1 MAQSDIFLQIDGV
14 DGESQDDKKRNQI
27 EIVSFAIGGLNA
39 GSVSQGGK
47 AKVNLS
53 EMRLIKHIDKS
64 VRQSL
69 QRPDLQSDDH
79 RSQGRRRSGGLRE
92 NRTQGVR
99 DLVVQSRGETR
110 QHAFGKLL
118 AHLRPNPVHLLD
130 AGQQRLAWPGHHEV
144 LQPHD
149 ECLVVSEFLSE
160 EFSLS

>member
-64 VRQSL
+64 SPNLFANLCNGQTFKATITVRKA
-69 QRPDLQSDDH
+69 
-79 RSQGRRRSGGLRE
+79 GGAPVDYVKIELKACVISSYNLEVKHDSTPLE
-92 NRTQGVR
+92 N
-99 DLVVQSRGETR
+99 
-110 QHAFGKLL
+110 
-118 AHLRPNPVHLLD
+118 
-130 AGQQRLAWPGHHEV
+130 
-144 LQPHD
+144 
-149 ECLVVSEFLSE
+149 
-160 EFSLS
+160 FSLTYGQIQYTYWTQDSKGSLGPAIMKSYNLMTNVLS